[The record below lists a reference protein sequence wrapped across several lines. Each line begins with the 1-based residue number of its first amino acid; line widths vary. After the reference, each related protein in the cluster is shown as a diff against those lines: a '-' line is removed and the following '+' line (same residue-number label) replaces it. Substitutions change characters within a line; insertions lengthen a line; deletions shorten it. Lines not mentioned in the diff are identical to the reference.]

1 MKNPLFGPFY
11 QVAYVTNDMERALG
25 VFRDRYGIPSF
36 FVLEHSFDAV
46 VDEVPG
52 RMALRIALANVDDVQ
67 VEVIEDI
74 GSSFDL
80 YTEPLPEDGAFRIAF
95 HHVCILIRGDIENW
109 QRHLAELGDRPHY
122 YRPQT
127 SEGTRVIYTDERA
140 QLGHYIEHVWFS
152 PETTAIMAKAIPH
165 HRTT

>member
-1 MKNPLFGPFY
+1 VNPLLAPFH

-36 FVLEHSFDAV
+36 LVMEHSFDAV
-46 VDEVPG
+46 VDGAPG

-67 VEVIEDI
+67 VEVIEDL

-80 YTEPLPEDGAFRIAF
+80 YTESLPEDGAFQISF
-95 HHVCILIRGDIENW
+95 HHVCIQIRGGIENW
-109 QRHLAELGDRPHY
+109 ERHLAELGDRPHY

-127 SEGTRVIYTDERA
+127 SEGTRAIYTDERA
-140 QLGHYIEHVWFS
+140 QLGHYIEHCWFG
-152 PETTAIMAKAIPH
+152 PETTKRMAEAIPH
-165 HRTT
+165 HRTR